1 MKWYYFFIQLYLKK
15 NILKALDIV
24 VNLMDKDEKCE
35 IITDARH
42 AFGALGK

>member
-1 MKWYYFFIQLYLKK
+1 MILFFHSTLFKK
-15 NILKALDIV
+15 TNILKALDIV